1 MSGGSMDYAYAKLQ
15 TVVEDLEA
23 SADSGNH
30 PNLRRE
36 VAGYIEKAVEAVK
49 AIEWSDSGDTGPED
63 WVPSAK
69 TLLVAAPRNT
79 ASS

>member
-1 MSGGSMDYAYAKLQ
+1 MEYAYAKLQ
-15 TVVEDLEA
+15 AVVEDLEA
-23 SADSGNH
+23 SADGGNH
-30 PNLRRE
+30 PDLRRE

-69 TLLVAAPRNT
+69 TLLVATPRST
-79 ASS
+79 A